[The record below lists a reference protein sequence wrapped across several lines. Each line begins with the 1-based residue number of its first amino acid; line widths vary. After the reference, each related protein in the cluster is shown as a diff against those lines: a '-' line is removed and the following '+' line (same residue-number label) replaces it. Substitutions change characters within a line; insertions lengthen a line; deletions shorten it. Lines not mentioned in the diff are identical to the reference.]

1 MQSAGAETGVD
12 NDNAAAC
19 AMVSLV
25 MVMLMVSSM
34 AMSSWVSIVVCAA
47 VSVAICRS
55 HVGHVLVSRRQ
66 YGPTT
71 TSASCVSNG
80 GVRGVQF

>member
-25 MVMLMVSSM
+25 VVMVSSM

-66 YGPTT
+66 HGPTT

>member
-25 MVMLMVSSM
+25 MVMVSSM